1 LLLKSVIYGSF
12 LGYLCK
18 IYEIKNTKLLS
29 NHYKNNLKILGVGL
43 EDFRAAGLK
52 MWMYKAVWKWD

>member
-1 LLLKSVIYGSF
+1 